1 MTPDIFKPL
10 HNAIIWAQHCADPL
24 IWREAMRR
32 FDAADRALGG
42 LPCRDRLHLEE
53 RLYGMLPSDWPL
65 WMESCHQSMSAM
77 QRRALTH

>member
-42 LPCRDRLHLEE
+42 LPCRERLHLEE
-53 RLYGMLPSDWPL
+53 RLYGMLPT
-65 WMESCHQSMSAM
+65 ESCHQSMSAM

>member
-24 IWREAMRR
+24 
-32 FDAADRALGG
+32 
-42 LPCRDRLHLEE
+42 HQ
-53 RLYGMLPSDWPL
+53 L